1 MQINKI
7 PIGYIIAP
15 LWDNAEAL
23 KYQQGPYSFCCA
35 PILPPPDAADSINV
49 HIGKILAYLGPR
61 LDLRKTNKVLIHF
74 SGLPFWYRLVLT
86 DSMPGWDQGPSLKK
100 QINLPAPRFKERR
113 DQDP

>member
-35 PILPPPDAADSINV
+35 PILPPPVAADSINV
-49 HIGKILAYLGPR
+49 HIGSTCSNIAIYFPSVTFSQGRRTTMRINPEMAS
-61 LDLRKTNKVLIHF
+61 VL
-74 SGLPFWYRLVLT
+74 
-86 DSMPGWDQGPSLKK
+86 Q
-100 QINLPAPRFKERR
+100 
-113 DQDP
+113 